1 MGTHLTDFNYQRLA
15 LNSRTKMSIL
25 NFCLVLMLLLLTG
38 IKIANSLPQY
48 DYSYDYDESEV
59 GQTTPPPPAQL
70 AFSSTGGHINVK
82 LGYNLLI
89 YCNSNNDELLRTTGE
104 GATLLWT
111 KKDDTKNEER
121 WRLLAIDDT
130 TYARDPRISV
140 YYKQQPNRQYMVI
153 RDVQMSDQGVYK
165 CELSRRPDPLSI
177 ITTVDVFEKMP
188 EVYYYDYVEAERIS
202 RERERR
208 RILSKAASIFMRMI
222 VPIATI

>member
-15 LNSRTKMSIL
+15 LNSRTKMCIL
-25 NFCLVLMLLLLTG
+25 NFCLVLMLLLSTG

-48 DYSYDYDESEV
+48 DYSYDY
-59 GQTTPPPPAQL
+59 
-70 AFSSTGGHINVK
+70 
-82 LGYNLLI
+82 
-89 YCNSNNDELLRTTGE
+89 
-104 GATLLWT
+104 
-111 KKDDTKNEER
+111 EER

-202 RERERR
+202 RE
-208 RILSKAASIFMRMI
+208 
-222 VPIATI
+222 